1 MAKEKKNQSVAE
13 KMEMTLEESRAYR
26 ASLYVPT
33 ARVLSENER
42 REAFRIFWASHKA
55 QYGKAKSLEKTVWLH
70 LKAIKMDTP
79 ETFENGLVHFGLKK
93 IK

>member
-1 MAKEKKNQSVAE
+1 MAKEKKTESAAE
-13 KMEMTLEESRAYR
+13 RIEMSLDESRAYR
-26 ASLYVPT
+26 ASKYVPVP
-33 ARVLSENER
+33 RVLSENER

-55 QYGKAKSLEKTVWLH
+55 KYGKARALERTVWLH
-70 LKAIKMDTP
+70 LKAVKMDTP